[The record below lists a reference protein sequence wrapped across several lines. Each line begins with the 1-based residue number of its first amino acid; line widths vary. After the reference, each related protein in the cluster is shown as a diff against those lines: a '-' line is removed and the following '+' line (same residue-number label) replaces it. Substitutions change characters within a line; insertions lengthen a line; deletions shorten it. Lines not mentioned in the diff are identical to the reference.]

1 MDQIPHYL
9 AIALNVAFLVCFLM
23 LMWQLLI
30 HKQWTMVLLSLFFA
44 IVCGGAVAGADVLSI
59 GPGYLI
65 AMVIGWQEAKNW
77 KIQKLMRIYSAL
89 FVVCFILFANTMFHS
104 LTTPAPTVDPRV
116 AKQQAAIKAAKEAAQ
131 KKPFGPR

>member
-1 MDQIPHYL
+1 MDQISYYL

-30 HKQWTMVLLSLFFA
+30 HKQWLMVLLSLFFA
-44 IVCGGAVAGADVLSI
+44 VVCGGAMAGAGALSI

-89 FVVCFILFANTMFHS
+89 FVVCFILFANTVIESF
-104 LTTPAPTVDPRV
+104 TNPPPKVDPRV
-116 AKQQAAIKAAKEAAQ
+116 AKQQAAREAAQ
-131 KKPFGPR
+131 KAAQKGIQPR